1 MSKQITVN
9 SVQQFVDQA
18 FEKFDK
24 DHNGT
29 LEFAEAKQMA
39 VDCFKHH
46 SEGIQDSQIKQYFE
60 AADLKHDGHITKDEL
75 LFFLKK
81 VYGIN

>member
-1 MSKQITVN
+1 MV
-9 SVQQFVDQA
+9 SVEKFVDKA

-29 LEFAEAKQMA
+29 LEYQEAKQMA

-46 SEGIQDSQIKQYFE
+46 SEGISEQEIHKYFE
-60 AADLKHDGHITKDEL
+60 AADLHHDGHITKSEHVW
-75 LFFLKK
+75 FLKK
-81 VYGIN
+81 VYKSD